1 MRTTVEIDGPAVM
14 ARIRKVIDDGR
25 GFYERLLEHN
35 GVLRVRAHARF
46 RDGALIVDDEDGET
60 ALRGVPAVLAVG
72 ARPWIAPVPGLESVR
87 YLTSDDLLHLT
98 DLPASLAIGGAGPI
112 ACEFAQALNRLGVEV
127 TLVLR
132 SDAPL
137 RGEEPEAR
145 ETILRVMRE
154 EGVTVVT
161 DARQFAA
168 REVPGG
174 RELSWSG
181 GSVTAEALL
190 IATGREPRVDET
202 DPAEGGIELDDG
214 GARVDLNLRTTAP
227 HVWALGDAIGGD
239 HRRYQFTHVATHE
252 GPQVAE
258 NALSGAHHEP
268 AYTAMPRVTFTDP
281 EVAAVGLTEAEAR
294 ERGIDVARARQ
305 ARAPARQGPCDRR
318 ARGLREGRDRPRE
331 RQARR
336 RDRDGRTR
344 RRHARGADRAAAHA
358 PGRPRPR
365 CSRRRSR
372 TRPLS
377 EAVKVAVRDAVAGAR
392 GARGGDDDLSA
403 GLSLLAREQRAE
415 RASAGRRAAAQRERA
430 ARATS

>member
-1 MRTTVEIDGPAVM
+1 VRTTVEIDGPAVM
-14 ARIRKVIDDGR
+14 TRIRKVIEDGR
-25 GFYERLLEHN
+25 GFYERLLERN

-46 RDGALIVDDEDGET
+46 RDGALIVGDEDGET

-72 ARPWIAPVPGLESVR
+72 ARPWIAPVPGLESVK

-145 ETILRVMRE
+145 ETILRVMRA

-181 GSVTAEALL
+181 GSVTAEELL

-214 GARVDLNLRTTAP
+214 GARVDLNLRTTAR
-227 HVWALGDAIGGD
+227 HVWALGDAIGGE

-258 NALSGAHHEP
+258 NALRGAHHEP

-281 EVAAVGLTEAEAR
+281 EVASVGLTEAEAR
-294 ERGIDVARARQ
+294 ERGIDAYAHVKLVRQLGKARAT
-305 ARAPARQGPCDRR
+305 GEH
-318 ARGLREGRDRPRE
+318 EGFVKVVI
-331 RQARR
+331 
-336 RDRDGRTR
+336 
-344 RRHARGADRAAAHA
+344 DRASGKLVGATVMAAHA
-358 PGRPRPR
+358 GDMLAALTVPLH
-365 CSRRRSR
+365 
-372 TRPLS
+372 TRQGDLAPLLATTFAHPTVS
-377 EAVKVAVRDAVAGAR
+377 EAIKVAVRDAVAGA
-392 GARGGDDDLSA
+392 
-403 GLSLLAREQRAE
+403 AE
-415 RASAGRRAAAQRERA
+415 PEEEM
-430 ARATS
+430 TT